1 MIITEIEMIFISVD
15 TPMSDFR
22 EQEVPDVF
30 IKCDPNNMC
39 ITITCNVLKNADSP
53 DLLIQKSQ
61 HVNKES
67 SVFRS

>member
-1 MIITEIEMIFISVD
+1 MIFISVE

-39 ITITCNVLKNADSP
+39 FTIITCGVLKNADSP
-53 DLLIQKSQ
+53 DLLIQKTQ